1 MKIYK
6 PKSIRKDETPE
17 DIICDLL
24 DNDLSIEN
32 KFINLINS
40 HSEIK
45 LTSGAENFIIEK
57 LINNL
62 GGNIRFP
69 RTGNNNE
76 RFDAVIDFNDY
87 VCLVE
92 IEIPSTAIL
101 DAPRN
106 LLDDYAVYVSRRG
119 RNGKPIIPLVICW
132 DVPNKRQDYW
142 NVVKDIKNILDL
154 EIKTISIA
162 ALALH
167 YWSKIPLDL
176 LSDYYLDIDQQLM
189 TTSISI
195 LENHNIS
202 ASIGTGY
209 LEPLK

>member
-6 PKSIRKDETPE
+6 PKSIKKDETPA
-17 DIICDLL
+17 DIITDLL
-24 DNDLSIEN
+24 DNDLSIED
-32 KFINLINS
+32 KLINLINS
-40 HSEIK
+40 YPEIK
-45 LTSGAENFIIEK
+45 LTSGAENLIIEK
-57 LINNL
+57 LITNL
-62 GGNIRFP
+62 GGKIRFP
-69 RTGNNNE
+69 RTGDNNE
-76 RFDAVIDFNDY
+76 RFDAVIDFNHY

-106 LLDDYAVYVSRRG
+106 LLDDYAVAVSRRG
-119 RNGKPIIPLVICW
+119 FNDKPIIPLVICW

-142 NVVKDIKNILDL
+142 NVIKDIKKILNI

-167 YWSKIPLDL
+167 YWTSEPLNL
-176 LSDYYLDIDQQLM
+176 QTDYYLDIDQQQM

-195 LENHNIS
+195 LNSHNIHS
-202 ASIGTGY
+202 STGTGY